1 MGTLGLNLFAWPARV
16 YYEDTDA
23 GGVVYHANYLHFL
36 ERGRTEWLRH
46 LGFEQDQLLTE
57 FKVLFVVK
65 SMQIEYKRPARF
77 NEELEILI
85 NRVDLRRASMELEQS
100 IIRNNPTKNELIVSA
115 HVNVVC
121 VDSLKFS
128 PCPIPSPVVREI
140 NACQPS

>member
-1 MGTLGLNLFAWPARV
+1 MNLFAWPARV

-46 LGFEQDQLLTE
+46 LSFEQDQLLTE

-140 NACQPS
+140 NACQLS